1 MAHEKM
7 DRGELPRVNPQ
18 RIWVHPGTW
27 ERCAVCSV
35 AITESETGY
44 EVEFTLRWVSFWGF
58 TGPVL
63 PRGSTSVLSDS
74 AGHSIRRSSSRAFLS
89 MAPSL
94 PDLRRH
100 PEPGRPC

>member
-18 RIWVHPGTW
+18 RIWVHTGTW

-44 EVEFTLRWVSFWGF
+44 EVEFTLRWVSFWF
-58 TGPVL
+58 
-63 PRGSTSVLSDS
+63 
-74 AGHSIRRSSSRAFLS
+74 HRACFAMWLDER
-89 MAPSL
+89 AQP
-94 PDLRRH
+94 
-100 PEPGRPC
+100 